1 MLWYCNGVM
10 DNYLCASNWRLKS
23 GCERRK
29 ALNEASFGS
38 TLNLTGRSLYVFIQ
52 RSLEPKAIWPP
63 LLSFKPRKS
72 KKHKEM
78 ELKKRGARRQVET
91 KNHTGYRHW
100 DAAKPLAGYFQGNSS
115 AFFRPWVCA
124 RFEWNLNNACDQSTK
139 KEERTSSATRMA
151 PPNN

>member
-1 MLWYCNGVM
+1 MK
-10 DNYLCASNWRLKS
+10 RLS
-23 GCERRK
+23 ARPWTWLEG
-29 ALNEASFGS
+29 LFTFSFK
-38 TLNLTGRSLYVFIQ
+38 

-100 DAAKPLAGYFQGNSS
+100 EAAKPLAGYFLRGIQAHFPTLG
-115 AFFRPWVCA
+115 A
-124 RFEWNLNNACDQSTK
+124 RTLNEIQILWAISRQKAGKNRYEDALGATKQLGKYST
-139 KEERTSSATRMA
+139 TSDYQNKHT
-151 PPNN
+151 ND